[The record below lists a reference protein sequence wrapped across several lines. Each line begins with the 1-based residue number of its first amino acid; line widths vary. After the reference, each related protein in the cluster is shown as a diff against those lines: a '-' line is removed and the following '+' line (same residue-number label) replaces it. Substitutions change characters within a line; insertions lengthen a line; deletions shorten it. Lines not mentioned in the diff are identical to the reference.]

1 MQARLMILIAASWL
15 SLSASAAPPD
25 GGTVFRLPPVERLS
39 KPTIVQAQYLSP
51 ANGDSEEV
59 LPTPP
64 HQVASPP
71 ATSDPNATLGLP
83 ELIDLT
89 LRQNPS
95 LAQVGW
101 TVRVAR
107 GRALQAGLYPNPTAS
122 ITGNEISDRTGPGGI
137 WSAYA
142 SQEIVT
148 ADKLRLSRAAALQ
161 EVDQASLAVIQ
172 ERYRL
177 FTEVRQAYFE
187 ALTMQRRIAILKDL
201 VGIADQSVE
210 NANQLLKAKEA
221 AELDVVQLE
230 VDSERYRADL
240 EATQRALP
248 AAYQRLAARVGV
260 QELTIDWLAGDLNEP
275 LPEYNLDDV
284 RMYVLGIH
292 PRIRSAEV
300 GVQRSQFLLSRARVQ
315 PIPNITVGSGYTYQD
330 QNRSHDWDLGVSV
343 PIPFWDRNQGNILA
357 AQAKV
362 NEAVNQ
368 VASVENEIVDQLAFA
383 FSAYASARKR
393 SERYAQAILPRAQ
406 QTFELSRRGYQGGQF
421 EYLRVLEAQRSLVE
435 ANLELVRSRGEMWQ
449 AASEIAGLMLEDQ
462 WPLPAAEIL
471 PHGQLP

>member
-1 MQARLMILIAASWL
+1 MQSRLMILLAASWM
-15 SLSASAAPPD
+15 SLSAGAAPPE
-25 GGTVFRLPPVERLS
+25 GGTVFRLPPVERS
-39 KPTIVQAQYLSP
+39 PQPSIVQAQYLSTAEP
-51 ANGDSEEV
+51 DPEEL

-64 HQVASPP
+64 NLVASPP
-71 ATSDPNATLGLP
+71 VTTSPQATVGLP

-89 LRQNPS
+89 LQRNPS

-101 TVRVAR
+101 TVRAAR

-148 ADKLRLSRAAALQ
+148 ADKLRLARAAALQ
-161 EVDQASLAVIQ
+161 EVDQASLAVIE

-177 FTEVRQAYFE
+177 FTEVRQAYFA
-187 ALTMQRRIAILKDL
+187 ALTMQRRIAILTEL
-201 VGIADQSVE
+201 VALADHSVE
-210 NANQLLKAKEA
+210 NANLLLKAKEA

-248 AAYQRLAARVGV
+248 AAYQRLAASVGV

-275 LPEYNLDDV
+275 LPEYNLDEV
-284 RMYVLGIH
+284 RLYVLGIH
-292 PRIRSAEV
+292 PKIRSAEV
-300 GVQRSQFLLSRARVQ
+300 GVQRAQFLLARARVQ

-343 PIPFWDRNQGNILA
+343 PIPFWDKNQGNILA

-368 VASVENEIVDQLAFA
+368 VAGVENEIVNRLAVA
-383 FSAYASARKR
+383 YSAYASARKR
-393 SERYAQAILPRAQ
+393 SERYAEAILPRAQ

-435 ANLELVRSRGEMWQ
+435 ANLELVRSRGDMWQ
-449 AASEIAGLMLEDQ
+449 AASEIAGLMLEDE
-462 WPLPAAEIL
+462 WPLPAAEVL
-471 PHGQLP
+471 PHGQQP